1 MNLAINLKHF
11 HLIYFLFLSVDK
23 CIKGSLE
30 IEDLNYNEDSR
41 NQTAIEL
48 CYEPHRHGY
57 DTRPTCGGKL
67 TFINEYEWKKL

>member
-1 MNLAINLKHF
+1 M
-11 HLIYFLFLSVDK
+11 
-23 CIKGSLE
+23 E

-48 CYEPHRHGY
+48 CDEPPTHGY

-67 TFINEYEWKKL
+67 TFINDYEWKKLWA